1 MCSCPAP
8 AGNFAF
14 ANASLAANWDL
25 CKTSTGLIV
34 KPKDRFDVPGTE
46 AYIVHDSALDDWLDE
61 QNFWIYEE
69 NNLGATWQ
77 DFLSENGENGYA
89 NWMNYALGLPT
100 TDANAKVR
108 ATISFDEQGRVVVSV
123 ADALSNAP
131 AIPGLTIVC
140 TLLAT
145 DDLSNWPPDSAGTDM
160 NGMTAT
166 LTVSGSAQRFYKV
179 LVSLR

>member
-1 MCSCPAP
+1 
-8 AGNFAF
+8 
-14 ANASLAANWDL
+14 
-25 CKTSTGLIV
+25 
-34 KPKDRFDVPGTE
+34 
-46 AYIVHDSALDDWLDE
+46 
-61 QNFWIYEE
+61 
-69 NNLGATWQ
+69 
-77 DFLSENGENGYA
+77 
-89 NWMNYALGLPT
+89 MNYALGLPT